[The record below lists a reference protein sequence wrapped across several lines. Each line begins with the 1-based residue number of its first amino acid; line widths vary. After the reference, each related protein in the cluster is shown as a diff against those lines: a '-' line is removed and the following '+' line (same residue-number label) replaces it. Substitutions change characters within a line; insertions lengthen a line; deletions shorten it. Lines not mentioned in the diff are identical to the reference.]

1 MLFEKSMQMKSFYAL
16 IIILILNSG
25 CSFKPT
31 EVARITIKGSDSM
44 FQLTEK
50 LAEEYMKLY
59 PGISV
64 YVSGG
69 GTAVGINAMINGEV
83 DICTAS
89 RDLKPEEAKSLA
101 DYYGTVGLFYLIA
114 KDALCIYVNP
124 ANPVRNLTIDE
135 LRNIYECKIV
145 NWKELDGK
153 NQKIIPVIRNIN
165 SGTHLYFRDH
175 ILLGEEY
182 CSDVEIKP
190 TTPDIIEFVE
200 ANENAIGYGS
210 IGYKGKINSLNI
222 EGIEPSAQ
230 NAQNDSYPITRYL
243 HFFTSRTP
251 KGAVK
256 NFIDW
261 VLSPVGQK
269 VIKQSG
275 FIPLWEVPPQ

>member
-1 MLFEKSMQMKSFYAL
+1 MRSLLVSASVLLF
-16 IIILILNSG
+16 ILG

-44 FQLTEK
+44 FQLTEM

-89 RDLKPEEAKSLA
+89 RDLKPEETKSLA
-101 DYYGTVGLFYLIA
+101 EYYGTVGLFYLVA

-124 ANPVRNLTIDE
+124 SNPVRNLTLDE
-135 LRNIYECKIV
+135 LRNIYECKIE
-145 NWKELDGK
+145 NWKELNGK
-153 NQKIIPVIRNIN
+153 NQKIIPVIRNMN
-165 SGTHLYFRDH
+165 SGTHLYFKDH

-182 CSDVEIKP
+182 CSDVEVKP
-190 TTPDIIEFVE
+190 TTPDIINYVE

-210 IGYKGKINSLNI
+210 IGYKGKITSLNI
-222 EGIEPSAQ
+222 EGIEPSVQ

-256 NFIDW
+256 IFIDW

-275 FIPLWEVPPQ
+275 FIPLWEIPPQ

>member
-1 MLFEKSMQMKSFYAL
+1 MRSLLVSASVLLF
-16 IIILILNSG
+16 ILG

-44 FQLTEK
+44 FQLTEM

-89 RDLKPEEAKSLA
+89 RDLKPEETKSLA
-101 DYYGTVGLFYLIA
+101 EYYGTVGLFYLVA

-124 ANPVRNLTIDE
+124 SNPVRNLTLDE
-135 LRNIYECKIV
+135 LRNIYECKIE
-145 NWKELDGK
+145 NWKELNGK
-153 NQKIIPVIRNIN
+153 NQKIIPVIRNMN
-165 SGTHLYFRDH
+165 SGTHLYFKDH

-182 CSDVEIKP
+182 CSDVEVKP
-190 TTPDIIEFVE
+190 TTPDIINYVE

-210 IGYKGKINSLNI
+210 IGYKGKITSLNI
-222 EGIEPSAQ
+222 EGIEPSVQ

-243 HFFTSRTP
+243 HFFTSRTR

>member
-1 MLFEKSMQMKSFYAL
+1 MRSLLVSASVLLL
-16 IIILILNSG
+16 IFG
-25 CSFKPT
+25 CSFKPIEET
-31 EVARITIKGSDSM
+31 RITIKGSDSM

-69 GTAVGINAMINGEV
+69 GTAVGIKAMINGEV

-89 RDLKPEEAKSLA
+89 RDLKPGEAKSLA

-124 ANPVRNLTIDE
+124 ANSVRNLTIDE

-145 NWKELDGK
+145 NWKELNGK
-153 NQKIIPVIRNIN
+153 NQNIIPVIRNIN

-210 IGYKGKINSLNI
+210 IGYKGKITTLNI
-222 EGIEPSAQ
+222 EGIEPSTQ

-269 VIKQSG
+269 VIKLSG

>member
-1 MLFEKSMQMKSFYAL
+1 MRSLLVSASILLF
-16 IIILILNSG
+16 ILG

-44 FQLTEK
+44 FQLTEL

-69 GTAVGINAMINGEV
+69 GTAVGIKAMINGEV

-89 RDLKPEEAKSLA
+89 RDLKPVEAKSLA
-101 DYYGTVGLFYLIA
+101 DYYGTVGLFYLVA

-124 ANPVRNLTIDE
+124 SNPVRNLTLDE
-135 LRNIYECKIV
+135 LRNIYECKTV
-145 NWKELDGK
+145 NWKELNGK

-182 CSDVEIKP
+182 CSDAEVKP
-190 TTPDIIEFVE
+190 TTPDIIKYVE

-210 IGYKGKINSLNI
+210 IGYKGKVTTLNI

-230 NAQNDSYPITRYL
+230 NAWNDSYPITRYL